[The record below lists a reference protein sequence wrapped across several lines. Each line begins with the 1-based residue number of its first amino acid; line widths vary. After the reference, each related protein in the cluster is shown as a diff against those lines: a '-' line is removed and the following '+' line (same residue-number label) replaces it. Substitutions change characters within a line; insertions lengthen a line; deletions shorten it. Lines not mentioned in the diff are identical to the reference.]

1 MSIRSERVPRSLIP
15 PQLKLF
21 EVADIDKFF
30 RYAEKTFHLSPK
42 WYASYQRER
51 DKTLHGGNEV
61 EFFFAFV
68 TQHIEPMLKQLLA
81 RTDNVTHAICQYLI
95 RDKIAMSSRQERE
108 ILDYY
113 KRR

>member
-1 MSIRSERVPRSLIP
+1 MPRSLIP

-21 EVADIDKFF
+21 EVSDIDKFF

-42 WYASYQRER
+42 WYSSYCRER

-68 TQHIEPMLKQLLA
+68 TKHIEPMLKQLLA
-81 RTDNVTHAICQYLI
+81 RTDMVTYALCQYLI
-95 RDKIAMSSRQERE
+95 RDRLAVSNKTEKE
-108 ILDYY
+108 IRDYY
-113 KRR
+113 KRQ

>member
-21 EVADIDKFF
+21 DASDIDKFF

-42 WYASYQRER
+42 WYSTYRRER
-51 DKTLHGGNEV
+51 DKTLHGANEV

-68 TQHIEPMLKQLLA
+68 TKHIEPMLKQLLA
-81 RTDNVTHAICQYLI
+81 RTDMVTYALCQYLI
-95 RDKIAMSSRQERE
+95 REKIAMASRSERE
-108 ILDYY
+108 IRDFY
-113 KRR
+113 KHK

>member
-15 PQLKLF
+15 PQLRLF
-21 EVADIDKFF
+21 ETSDIDKFF

-42 WYASYQRER
+42 WYESYCRER

-68 TQHIEPMLKQLLA
+68 TGHIEPMLKQLLA
-81 RTDNVTHAICQYLI
+81 RTDMVTHALCKYLI
-95 RDKIAMSSRQERE
+95 RDKIAMASKQERE
-108 ILDYY
+108 IIDYY

>member
-1 MSIRSERVPRSLIP
+1 MSIRSERMPRSLIP

-21 EVADIDKFF
+21 EVSDIVEFF

-42 WYASYQRER
+42 WHSSYQRER
-51 DKTLHGGNEV
+51 DKALHGANEV

-68 TQHIEPMLKQLLA
+68 TTHIEPLLKRLLA
-81 RTDNVTHAICQYLI
+81 RTDMVTHALCQYLI
-95 RDKIAMSSRQERE
+95 RDKIALSNKSEKE
-108 ILDYY
+108 IRDYY

>member
-1 MSIRSERVPRSLIP
+1 MSIRSERMPRSLIP

-21 EVADIDKFF
+21 EASDIDAFF

-42 WYASYQRER
+42 WFTSYQRER

-68 TQHIEPMLKQLLA
+68 TQHLEPMLKQLLA
-81 RTDNVTHAICQYLI
+81 RPDMVTHALCQYLI
-95 RDKIAMSSRQERE
+95 REKIALSTKNEKE
-108 ILDYY
+108 IRDFY